1 MALQWNL
8 DVAGVGCRRAS
19 SIMFL
24 RWRWRHDGW
33 ATRMEIPDRP
43 LHFAAD
49 QVREGEA
56 RGVARCLIIHGPFPF
71 LLEGCIDLLTVWA
84 AGARRQPWDLGPC
97 PRPSALSNPRSKRG
111 FLLSSVALGSNAR
124 PSPSKASRFQG
135 EPQQRRKQR
144 VSCPPLLAVVVNPP
158 WKSTKIAPPIMG
170 ALHLEWLVP
179 RPASL
184 PSLQTRRRRRSPIVD
199 RGLASH
205 LSRVHVGPQ
214 CRCEKFGEGGPV
226 LAPRVRGLG
235 FSNPR
240 GRIHGQ
246 EVPRGRH
253 PEGKWETRRL
263 RAMRG
268 IDWEVRLM
276 KPRALNLLSPFV
288 TPPESVQ

>member
-1 MALQWNL
+1 
-8 DVAGVGCRRAS
+8 
-19 SIMFL
+19 MFL

-71 LLEGCIDLLTVWA
+71 LLEGCIDLLA
-84 AGARRQPWDLGPC
+84 DRLGCGARRQPRDLGPC
-97 PRPSALSNPRSKRG
+97 PRPFALSNPRSKRG
-111 FLLSSVALGSNAR
+111 FLLSSVALASNAR

-158 WKSTKIAPPIMG
+158 WKSTKIAPSIMG

-214 CRCEKFGEGGPV
+214 CRCVKFGEGGPV
-226 LAPRVRGLG
+226 LAPWVRGLG

-240 GRIHGQ
+240 GRIHAQ

-253 PEGKWETRRL
+253 PRVNGKQEGCGRCVASIGR
-263 RAMRG
+263 
-268 IDWEVRLM
+268 
-276 KPRALNLLSPFV
+276 
-288 TPPESVQ
+288 